1 MFDGVIRTCQVDNQI
16 MFVGKDVA
24 TDLNAWSM
32 GCSCSADNYRIPHF
46 WPLNDISDCRMV
58 NFFQR
63 RGAEALS
70 YRVFGSS
77 FQLTFGEAAEITALR
92 RLWFGGRRGLRC
104 NRACSPAWRKSLR
117 ALKSTDLGAQRRSC
131 APAYSRDSVNC
142 NVFVT
147 SKNSEPL
154 PPLRLRV
161 EKIIIE
167 PILCDFTIFILFL
180 FVHSEVMSTFAA
192 E

>member
-63 RGAEALS
+63 RGAETLS
-70 YRVFGSS
+70 YRGWGVLFSWPS
-77 FQLTFGEAAEITALR
+77 VR
-92 RLWFGGRRGLRC
+92 
-104 NRACSPAWRKSLR
+104 PRKSQRYAGCDLEGAEACGVIEHGVQLEGNLCELWR
-117 ALKSTDLGAQRRSC
+117 ARTLAPSAVRAPPRTHATASTAMSLLPQKIQSLCRLCASALKRW
-131 APAYSRDSVNC
+131 
-142 NVFVT
+142 
-147 SKNSEPL
+147 
-154 PPLRLRV
+154 
-161 EKIIIE
+161 
-167 PILCDFTIFILFL
+167 
-180 FVHSEVMSTFAA
+180 
-192 E
+192 